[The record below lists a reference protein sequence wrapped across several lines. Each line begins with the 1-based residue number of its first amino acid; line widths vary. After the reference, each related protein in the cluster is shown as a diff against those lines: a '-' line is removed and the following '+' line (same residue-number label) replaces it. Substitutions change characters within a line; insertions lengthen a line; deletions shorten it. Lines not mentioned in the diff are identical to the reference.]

1 MPLILDGIA
10 VASCDAIRRRLR
22 MIEGLKVDLTAEELA
37 RAIDERIEHHNHV
50 AADCDARRLRLQ
62 AVTVPGTD
70 TEEQLA
76 AAWPG
81 YLDNLERRAERHRER
96 AGALRFIRDHL
107 SSHERYRLG
116 QDDLESLRLWPQ
128 DTIVPVARE
137 DAE

>member
-1 MPLILDGIA
+1 
-10 VASCDAIRRRLR
+10 